1 MIKSFSVSGL
11 NRSRNYKI
19 NFHPD
24 VNIITGTN
32 GSGKTNLVKLL
43 WYMLSG
49 NLERILPEISFKD
62 AKLVT
67 DKITLSIQNK
77 TNIELGLNKM
87 TVSMKTEGDHIE
99 KHAIEYRSIEEACQ
113 WLNELNRKI
122 IRHTD
127 SSIFF
132 PTFRRIEGGF
142 ALRTPLAHRPYE
154 TEGDFNS
161 INRIFREYSA
171 RISVRQHLFVTS
183 VSADDMVRIVTNKYA
198 EASAETN
205 KLHTELSSYIM
216 RITGDTESS
225 PAKSNSKSNSAL
237 DRIREKAAIIRGKQ
251 ELALKPFSVVSNAVK
266 NIFQHPGIRMT
277 DSIIFGNEKG
287 CIDVDL
293 LSAGEKQML
302 GFLCYNTLFKDSVF
316 CIDEP
321 ELSLHPD
328 WQRTL
333 IPMLLDQKSGNQII
347 ATTHS
352 PFIISKYPD
361 KEIRLVADT
370 GGCEPC

>member
-1 MIKSFSVSGL
+1 MIKSFNVTGL
-11 NRSRNYKI
+11 NRTRSYKI
-19 NFHPD
+19 KFHDD

-49 NLERILPEISFKD
+49 NLERILPEISFRN

-67 DKITLSIQNK
+67 DKIALSISHK
-77 TNIELGLNKM
+77 PLDELGVHEIKVDIKLQDADAEIH
-87 TVSMKTEGDHIE
+87 SIR
-99 KHAIEYRSIEEACQ
+99 YRSIEEACQ

-122 IRHTD
+122 ITHTD
-127 SSIFF
+127 ASIFF

-142 ALRTPLAHRPYE
+142 NLKAPLMHRRYDVGGE
-154 TEGDFNS
+154 SNA
-161 INRIFREYSA
+161 INRIFREYSE

-183 VSADDMVRIVTNKYA
+183 VSADDMVRIVTSRYA

-205 KLHTELSSYIM
+205 KLHAELSSYIM
-216 RITGDTESS
+216 KITGDYGAS
-225 PAKSNSKSNSAL
+225 ASKSIGKSASAL
-237 DRIREKAAIIRGKQ
+237 DRIREKADAVRGKQ
-251 ELALKPFSVVSNAVK
+251 ELALKPFSVVSNAVAQ
-266 NIFQHPGIRMT
+266 IFQHPGIRMT
-277 DSIIFGNEKG
+277 DSIIFGSERG
-287 CIDVDL
+287 CVDVDL

-361 KEIRLVADT
+361 KEIRLVSDT
-370 GGCEPC
+370 GGC